1 MIKSNLPHRL
11 PHTAVVPAIF
21 HRIPSGP
28 ISYISRGRVLVSNL
42 AVRAMPMSG
51 ARIARVIVG
60 HVSISSLFYGKLG
73 MSGTFVFLGKF
84 QLD

>member
-11 PHTAVVPAIF
+11 PHTEGSRAIF
-21 HRIPSGP
+21 HRLPLRP
-28 ISYISRGRVLVSNL
+28 ISYISRGRVLVRNL

-73 MSGTFVFLGKF
+73 MSGAFVFLGKF